1 MRFRIGCF
9 KRRALSA
16 VSLAPIAL
24 VAASFQ
30 SNSAGAEEAKVA
42 DVVVGASPNGLTRQE
57 EKVLLKT
64 PRAAA
69 IVNGKVADEELLVRT
84 TDFQQLIPNYRT
96 TDTNPQGS
104 NPAIRGV
111 GVGAGTGSG
120 SESETGFVVD
130 NVFWKNVGF
139 QWGDFD
145 DLASFEVGLGP
156 QGTAYGK
163 NTTVGNIVIRTQLPS
178 FERKAIFDTSFA
190 NYSHVIERGNI
201 TGPIIDDKLAYR
213 VAFFYDKGNGWIRD
227 QATGA
232 SFLGNNLWGVRG
244 QLLYVGDSVTD
255 RLIFNHTGSHDRKWG
270 TGSIGNSVPI
280 FANGTM
286 GTPYAQTL
294 FNRLGRTVL
303 TNDPYKS
310 YVAGEG
316 AHQADIT
323 TVSNEFNWMIG
334 EHTLTS
340 VSAWGYFANRP
351 HNSRGE
357 NLTDIVD
364 SHTNG
369 KAVQVSQELRFA
381 SPRDQPLE
389 WVVGLYAFYEKVWS
403 YSEVD
408 FKTDAARWFGTPTT
422 DPLLLYGFTA
432 HADGQGRTFH
442 LGEFGQATFHVD
454 DRWSLTFGLRDSFET
469 KEGSNFGWLEAWS
482 SKYSPVTV
490 YNAARG
496 AGGQGSYD
504 TGGSSVSRNMLTGV
518 FNPSFKYNDNLT
530 FWALVGRGEKA
541 PAINVG
547 ARPILVNSV
556 FKGFQPMFT
565 KSETNWDYELGVKTN
580 WLDGA
585 LIANFNV
592 YWTDLF
598 NFQANQV
605 DTSYTDATGE
615 PVRQTYLGS
624 VPHVRLRGFEFT
636 GRWSPL
642 ERLTFSFNGA
652 FTDARYVDFP
662 NAAPPADWIWPTPSP
677 APAGFIAPP
686 LTLSRSN
693 SRWENLPKWAFNI
706 GANYSA
712 PIGAP
717 FRGAGGWWE
726 TPLTAFG
733 YANLAWQD
741 KMQLTNPWSVFQY
754 WQPAYSIVNAG
765 VGIRTDDERYSFNLW
780 AKNVFDTRYI
790 TAWSPGNSSTP
801 ANVTLQRQP
810 RTFGGT
816 LRIVL
821 Q

>member
-42 DVVVGASPNGLTRQE
+42 DVVVGASSDGLTRQE

-64 PRAAA
+64 PRSAA
-69 IVNGKVADEELLVRT
+69 IVNGKVADEELLVRLS
-84 TDFQQLIPNYRT
+84 DFQQLVPNYRPNVS
-96 TDTNPQGS
+96 NPQTS
-104 NPAIRGV
+104 TPAIRGV

-120 SESETGFVVD
+120 AESDTGFILD

-139 QWGDFD
+139 QWGDYVD
-145 DLASFEVGLGP
+145 VESFEVGLGP

-163 NTTVGNIVIRTQLPS
+163 NTTVGNIIVRTQRPS
-178 FERKAIFDTSFA
+178 FERKATIETSFGA
-190 NYSHVIERGNI
+190 YNQLIQRGNI
-201 TGPIIDDKLAYR
+201 TGPIIDDRLAYR
-213 VAFFYDKGNGWIRD
+213 VGFYIDKGDGWIRD
-227 QATGA
+227 QVTGA
-232 SFLGNNLWGVRG
+232 GYLNNDRWGVRG
-244 QLLYVGDSVTD
+244 QLLFVGDEVTD
-255 RLIFNHTGSHDRKWG
+255 RLIFSHSVSHDRKWG
-270 TGSIGNSVPI
+270 TGSIGDSVLLY
-280 FANGTM
+280 ANGTRAAA
-286 GTPYAQTL
+286 YSRTL
-294 FNRLGRTVL
+294 FNRLGRSVL
-303 TNDPYKS
+303 TFDPYKP
-310 YVAGEG
+310 YVTGEG
-316 AHQADIT
+316 AHQADVT
-323 TVSNEFNWMIG
+323 TVSNEVNWTLG
-334 EHTLTS
+334 ENTLTS
-340 VSAWGYFANRP
+340 ISAWGYFANRP

-357 NLTDIVD
+357 NLTEITD
-364 SHTNG
+364 SHGNG

-381 SPRDQPLE
+381 SAPDQPLE
-389 WVVGLYAFYEKVWS
+389 WVVGLLALYEKVWS
-403 YSEVD
+403 YNELD
-408 FKTDAARWFGTPTT
+408 FGSDAARWFGTPTT
-422 DPLLLYGFTA
+422 DPALLWGFTA

-442 LGEFGQATFHVD
+442 MGEFGQTTYHFD

-482 SKYSPVTV
+482 SKYAPLTV

-496 AGGQGSYD
+496 AGGQGAYD
-504 TGGSSVSRNMLTGV
+504 TGGRSVSRNMLTGV
-518 FNPSFKYNDNLT
+518 FNPSFKYSDNVT
-530 FWALVGRGEKA
+530 FWGLVGRGEKA
-541 PAINVG
+541 AAINTS
-547 ARPILVNSV
+547 ARPILIGTT
-556 FKGFQPMFT
+556 FKGFQPLFT
-565 KSETNWDYELGVKTN
+565 RPESNWDYELGVKTN

-605 DTSYTDATGE
+605 DTSYTDATGQ
-615 PVRQTYLGS
+615 PIRQTYLGS

-636 GRWSPL
+636 GRWNPL
-642 ERLTFSFNGA
+642 ERLWFSFNGS

-662 NAAPPADWIWPTPSP
+662 NAAPPADWTWPTPSS
-677 APAGFIAPP
+677 APAGFVAAP
-686 LTLSRSN
+686 LTLSLSN
-693 SRWENLPKWAFNI
+693 SRWQSLPKWAFNI

-717 FRGAGGWWE
+717 FAGLGGWAE
-726 TPLTAFG
+726 QPLTAFG

-741 KMQLTNPWSVFQY
+741 KTQLTNRWSTLQY

-765 VGIRTDDERYSFNLW
+765 VGLRTDDERYSLNVW
-780 AKNVFDTRYI
+780 AKNIFDARYI
-790 TAWSPGNSSTP
+790 TAWSPGDASTP
-801 ANVTLQRQP
+801 ANVALLQQP